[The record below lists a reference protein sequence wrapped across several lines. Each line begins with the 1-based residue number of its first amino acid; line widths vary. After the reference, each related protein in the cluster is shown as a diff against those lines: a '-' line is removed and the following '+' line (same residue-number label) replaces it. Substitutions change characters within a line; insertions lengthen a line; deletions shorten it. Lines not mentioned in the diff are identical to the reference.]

1 MQTNREARDF
11 INEARSKQ
19 QLSGTDSLGLLLLIS
34 IGISGVSLLSTIALY
49 FAYSGLANKPMPAL
63 VQLANGKT
71 IKVAT
76 MNDSDRTPSVI
87 KDFVTLKMTQIMS
100 WSGILPPETAADLN
114 NPKPDIGVSIPA
126 KSGNTLRVP
135 TGAWRASFSL
145 SADFQNPFLQEL
157 AKLSTTIQG
166 GGNVQTRLEIL
177 NIADPILIQP
187 GAWRV
192 QMIANIVILRKGSS
206 LPERVA
212 FNKDIM
218 IHTVP
223 VPAILENGSEAE
235 KTLSQLVAE
244 GKSSGLEIYAIT
256 NPKTQEIAPANPA
269 ASIEPKKPVEPV
281 VSK

>member
-11 INEARSKQ
+11 INEARNKQ
-19 QLSGTDSLGLLLLIS
+19 QISGTDSLGFLLLIS
-34 IGISGVSLLSTIALY
+34 IGISGISLLTAIATF
-49 FAYSGLANKPMPAL
+49 FACSGLANKPMPAL

-76 MNDSDRTPSVI
+76 MNDSDRTPRVI
-87 KDFVTLKMTQIMS
+87 KDFATLKMTEIMS
-100 WSGILPPETAADLN
+100 WTGILPPETAEDLN

-126 KSGNTLRVP
+126 KGGNTLKVP

-157 AKLSTTIQG
+157 AKLATTIQG
-166 GGNVQTRLEIL
+166 AGNVQTRLEIL
-177 NIADPILIQP
+177 NIGEPILIQP

-192 QMIANIVILRKGSS
+192 QMIANIVILRKGSP

-212 FNKDIM
+212 FNKDVM
-218 IHTVP
+218 IHAVP
-223 VPAILENGSEAE
+223 VPAILENGKEAE

-256 NPKTQEIAPANPA
+256 NPKTQEITPVNPA
-269 ASIEPKKPVEPV
+269 TPVEPEKPV
-281 VSK
+281 VNK